1 MIPDTLTGN
10 AASGMKQNPA
20 PSRPVIG
27 MPMRIFHWALALSFT
42 GAWLMAEADGL
53 REVHTVLGYTMAGL
67 LAFRLVYGL
76 VGPKRARL
84 SALYA
89 RAAGLPRWLRGAWQ
103 AAKALGGQ
111 GIPAGPKVNW
121 SQGPGVATGAI
132 LAGMLAMVAPL
143 VLSGLA
149 TLDEWGGHRI
159 AELTEEL
166 HEFSG
171 NLLLGLVLSHLALLA
186 VLSVLRRRNEA
197 APMITGRMPGGAGQ
211 RIH

>member
-1 MIPDTLTGN
+1 MIPDTLAGN
-10 AASGMKQNPA
+10 AAGAMKQHPA
-20 PSRPVIG
+20 PVRPVIG
-27 MPMRIFHWALALSFT
+27 LPMRIFHWALALSFT
-42 GAWLMAEADGL
+42 GAWLTAEADGL

-103 AAKALGGQ
+103 AAKTLGRPGL
-111 GIPAGPKVNW
+111 PSGPKLNW
-121 SQGPGVATGAI
+121 SQGLGVATGAI
-132 LAGMLAMVAPL
+132 LAAMLAMVAPL

-149 TLDEWGGHRI
+149 TLDEWGGHRV
-159 AELTEEL
+159 AELTEEV

-171 NLLLGLVLSHLALLA
+171 SLLLGLVLSHLALLA

-197 APMITGRMPGGAGQ
+197 APMISGRMPGGAGQ